1 MKALMVFLAAAMAAA
16 AAGTNESTN
25 RAALTINAKYSRFD
39 LKNYV
44 FLYSNVTSFSSN
56 DVTVFDPPAKPGDP
70 PTIMSCVWLTAT
82 RGASGKIENIT
93 AHERVKINQGDRQG
107 RGALA
112 VYTAT
117 NEQMVLTGAFDPSD
131 TNSPAFPA
139 LFSPQGN
146 LYGPKIVYDRLN
158 NQLLM
163 PEGVTTIIPQS
174 TLSSTNRDK
183 TNKSVLNDK
192 LLAPKPNS
200 SPTNR

>member
-1 MKALMVFLAAAMAAA
+1 MKALMVLLATALAAA

-25 RAALTINAKYSRFD
+25 RPALTINAKYSRFD

-44 FLYSNVTSFSSN
+44 FLYSNVTSFATN

-70 PTIMSCVWLTAT
+70 PTIMTCVWLTAT
-82 RGASGKIENIT
+82 RGAGGKIENIT
-93 AHERVKINQGDRQG
+93 AHERVKIDQGDRAA

-131 TNSPAFPA
+131 TNSSAWPV
-139 LFSPQGN
+139 LFSSQGN
-146 LYGPKIVYDRLN
+146 LTGPKIVYDRLN
-158 NQLLM
+158 NELIM
-163 PEGVTTIIPQS
+163 PEGGTTFIPQS
-174 TLSSTNRDK
+174 TLSNTNRDK

-192 LLAPKPNS
+192 LFAPKPNS

>member
-1 MKALMVFLAAAMAAA
+1 MKALIDFLSFALAAA
-16 AAGTNESTN
+16 AAGTNDATN
-25 RAALTINAKYSRFD
+25 RPALTINAKYSRFD
-39 LKNYV
+39 LKNNV
-44 FLYSNVTSFSSN
+44 FVYSNVTSFSSN

-70 PTIMSCVWLTAT
+70 PTTMSCAWLTAT
-82 RGASGKIENIT
+82 RAADGKIETIT
-93 AHERVKINQGDRQG
+93 AHERVKIDKGDRHA

-112 VYTAT
+112 VYTST

-131 TNSPAFPA
+131 TNALSA
-139 LFSPQGN
+139 LFTAQGS
-146 LYGPKIVYDRLN
+146 LFGPKIVYDRRNDELVT
-158 NQLLM
+158 

-200 SPTNR
+200 SPPN